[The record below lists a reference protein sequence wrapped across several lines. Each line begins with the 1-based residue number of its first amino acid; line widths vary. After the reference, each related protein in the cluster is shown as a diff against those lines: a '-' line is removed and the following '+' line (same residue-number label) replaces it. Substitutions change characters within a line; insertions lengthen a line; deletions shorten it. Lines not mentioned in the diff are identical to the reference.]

1 MKKGIIVTVITVV
14 AFLLVIILSSSI
26 VVTQENEYTLIR
38 QFGKVDRVIDEA
50 GLSFKIPFME
60 TVYTLPQEIL
70 LYDLAPSDVITG
82 DKKTMICDCYVLW
95 EITDALKFS
104 QTLNSSVGNAESRID
119 TVVYNATKSV
129 ISSMTQEQVISGRSD
144 MLQEAIITN
153 IGTSMEQYGIAIL
166 EVETIKLDL
175 PNDNKEAVYER
186 MISERDNIAAT
197 YLAQGQAEAQKI
209 MNQTDKEVAIMISEA
224 EKEAE
229 ILRAE
234 GEAEYMR
241 ILSEA
246 YSDSGRADFYAY
258 VRSLD
263 AAKEA
268 LQGEDK
274 TLILSPE
281 SPIAQIFY

>member
-1 MKKGIIVTVITVV
+1 MKKGIIATVIAIV
-14 AFLLVIILSSSI
+14 AFLLIITLSSSI
-26 VVTQENEYTLIR
+26 VVTQENEYTLIK

-50 GLSFKIPFME
+50 GLSFKVPFIE
-60 TVYTLPQEIL
+60 SVYTLPKEIL

-144 MLQEAIITN
+144 LLQDAIINN
-153 IGTSMEQYGIAIL
+153 IGNSMEQYGIAIL

-197 YLAQGQAEAQKI
+197 HIAEGQAEAQKI
-209 MNQTDKEVAIMISEA
+209 RNQTDKEVAIMISEA

-246 YSDSGRADFYAY
+246 YSDQSRADFYAY

-268 LQGEDK
+268 LQGENK

-281 SPIAQIFY
+281 SPMAQIFY

>member
-1 MKKGIIVTVITVV
+1 MKKGIIAVVITIVT
-14 AFLLVIILSSSI
+14 FLLIITLGSSI
-26 VVTQENEYTLIR
+26 VVTQENEYTLIK

-50 GLSFKIPFME
+50 GLSFKVPFVE
-60 TVYTLPQEIL
+60 SVYTLPKEII

-144 MLQEAIITN
+144 MLQDAIINN
-153 IGTSMEQYGIAIL
+153 IGSSMEQYGIAIL

-197 YLAQGQAEAQKI
+197 HIAQGQAEAQKI
-209 MNQTDKEVAIMISEA
+209 RNQTDKEVAIMISEA

-246 YSDSGRADFYAY
+246 YSDESRADFYAY

-281 SPIAQIFY
+281 SPMAQIFY

>member
-1 MKKGIIVTVITVV
+1 MKKGIITAVITIV
-14 AFLLVIILSSSI
+14 AFLLILSFASSV

-60 TVYTLPQEIL
+60 SVYTLPKEIL

-144 MLQEAIITN
+144 MLQDAIINN

-166 EVETIKLDL
+166 EVGTIKLDL

-197 YLAQGQAEAQKI
+197 HIAQGQAEAQKI
-209 MNQTDKEVAIMISEA
+209 RNQTDKEVAIMLSEA

-246 YSDSGRADFYAY
+246 YADQSRADFYAY

-268 LQGEDK
+268 LQGENK

>member
-1 MKKGIIVTVITVV
+1 MKKGIITAVIAVV
-14 AFLLVIILSSSI
+14 AFLLVITLGSSI
-26 VVTQENEYTLIR
+26 VVTQENEYTLVR

-50 GLSFKIPFME
+50 GLSFKIPFVE
-60 TVYTLPQEIL
+60 SVYTLPQEIL
-70 LYDLAPSDVITG
+70 LYDLSPSDVITG

-104 QTLNSSVGNAESRID
+104 QTLNSSIGNAESRID

-144 MLQEAIITN
+144 MLQEAIINN

-166 EVETIKLDL
+166 EVETVKLDL

-209 MNQTDKEVAIMISEA
+209 MNQTDKEVAIMLSEA
-224 EKEAE
+224 ETEAE

-246 YSDSGRADFYAY
+246 YSDPDKADFYAF
-258 VRSLD
+258 VISLD
-263 AAKEA
+263 AAKTA

>member
-1 MKKGIIVTVITVV
+1 MKKGIIAVVITIVT
-14 AFLLVIILSSSI
+14 FLLIITLGSSI
-26 VVTQENEYTLIR
+26 VVTQENEYTLIK
-38 QFGKVDRVIDEA
+38 QFGKVDRVIEEA
-50 GLSFKIPFME
+50 GLSFKIPFVE
-60 TVYTLPQEIL
+60 SVYTLPKEIL

-144 MLQEAIITN
+144 QLQDAIINN

-197 YLAQGQAEAQKI
+197 HIAQGQAEAQKI
-209 MNQTDKEVAIMISEA
+209 RNQTDKEVAIMISEA

-246 YSDSGRADFYAY
+246 YSDESRADFYAY

-281 SPIAQIFY
+281 SPMAQIFY

>member
-1 MKKGIIVTVITVV
+1 MKKGIIAAVITIVV
-14 AFLLVIILSSSI
+14 FVLVISFGSSI
-26 VVTQENEYTLIR
+26 VVTQENEYTLIK

-50 GLSFKIPFME
+50 GLRFKIPFME
-60 TVYTLPQEIL
+60 SVYTLPKEIL

-144 MLQEAIITN
+144 LLQDAIINN

-197 YLAQGQAEAQKI
+197 HIAQGQAEAQKI
-209 MNQTDKEVAIMISEA
+209 RNQTDKEVAIMLSEA

-246 YSDSGRADFYAY
+246 YADQSRADFYAY

-268 LQGEDK
+268 LQGGNK

-281 SPIAQIFY
+281 SPMAQIFY

>member
-1 MKKGIIVTVITVV
+1 MKKGIIAVVVTIV
-14 AFLLVIILSSSI
+14 AFLLVIGLGSSV

-38 QFGKVDRVIDEA
+38 QFGKVDRIIDEP

-60 TVYTLPQEIL
+60 SVYTLPKEML
-70 LYDLAPSDVITG
+70 LYDLAPSDVITS
-82 DKKTMICDCYVLW
+82 DKKTMICDCYVIW
-95 EITDALKFS
+95 QITDALKFS

-129 ISSMTQEQVISGRSD
+129 ISSMSQEQVISGRSD
-144 MLQEAIITN
+144 MLQEAIINN
-153 IGTSMEQYGIAIL
+153 IGTSMEQYGIVIL

-197 YLAQGQAEAQKI
+197 HIAQGQAEAQKI
-209 MNQTDKEVAIMISEA
+209 RNQTDKEVAIMISEA

-246 YSDSGRADFYAY
+246 YSDPSKADFYAY

-268 LQGEDK
+268 LQGGDK

>member
-1 MKKGIIVTVITVV
+1 MKKGIIAVVITIVT
-14 AFLLVIILSSSI
+14 FLLIITLGSSI
-26 VVTQENEYTLIR
+26 VVTQENEYTLIK

-50 GLSFKIPFME
+50 GLSFKIPFVE
-60 TVYTLPQEIL
+60 SVYTLPKEIL

-144 MLQEAIITN
+144 MLQDAIINN

-197 YLAQGQAEAQKI
+197 HIAQGQAEAQKI
-209 MNQTDKEVAIMISEA
+209 RNQTDKEVAIMISEA

-246 YSDSGRADFYAY
+246 YSDESRADFYAY

-281 SPIAQIFY
+281 SPMAQIFY

>member
-1 MKKGIIVTVITVV
+1 MKKGIVAVVITIVT
-14 AFLLVIILSSSI
+14 FLLIITLGSSI
-26 VVTQENEYTLIR
+26 VVTQENEYTLIK

-50 GLSFKIPFME
+50 GLSFKVPFVE
-60 TVYTLPQEIL
+60 SVYTLPKEIL

-144 MLQEAIITN
+144 QLQDAIINN

-197 YLAQGQAEAQKI
+197 HIAQGQAEAQKI
-209 MNQTDKEVAIMISEA
+209 RNQTDKEVAIMISEA

-246 YSDSGRADFYAY
+246 YSDESKADFYAY

-281 SPIAQIFY
+281 SPMAQIFY

>member
-1 MKKGIIVTVITVV
+1 MKKGIIAVVITIVT
-14 AFLLVIILSSSI
+14 FLLIITLGSSI
-26 VVTQENEYTLIR
+26 VVTQENEYTLIK

-50 GLSFKIPFME
+50 GLSFKVPFVE
-60 TVYTLPQEIL
+60 SVYTLPKEIL

-144 MLQEAIITN
+144 QLQDAIINN

-197 YLAQGQAEAQKI
+197 HIAQGQAEAQKI
-209 MNQTDKEVAIMISEA
+209 RNQTDKEVAIMISEA

-246 YSDSGRADFYAY
+246 YSDESRADFYAY

-281 SPIAQIFY
+281 SPMAQIFY

>member
-1 MKKGIIVTVITVV
+1 MKKGIIAVVITILT
-14 AFLLVIILSSSI
+14 FLLIITLGSSI
-26 VVTQENEYTLIR
+26 VVTQENEYTLIK

-50 GLSFKIPFME
+50 GLSFKIPFVE
-60 TVYTLPQEIL
+60 SVYTLPKEIL

-144 MLQEAIITN
+144 QLQDAIINN
-153 IGTSMEQYGIAIL
+153 IGNSMEQYGIAIL

-197 YLAQGQAEAQKI
+197 HIAQGQAEAQKI
-209 MNQTDKEVAIMISEA
+209 RNQTDKEVAIMISEA

-246 YSDSGRADFYAY
+246 YSDESRADFYAY

-281 SPIAQIFY
+281 SPMAQIFY

>member
-1 MKKGIIVTVITVV
+1 MKKGIIAVVITIVT
-14 AFLLVIILSSSI
+14 FLLIITLGSSI
-26 VVTQENEYTLIR
+26 VVTQENEYTLIK

-50 GLSFKIPFME
+50 GLRFKIPFVE
-60 TVYTLPQEIL
+60 SVYTLPKEIL

-144 MLQEAIITN
+144 QLQDAIINN
-153 IGTSMEQYGIAIL
+153 IGNSMEQYGIAIL

-197 YLAQGQAEAQKI
+197 HIAQGQAEAQKI
-209 MNQTDKEVAIMISEA
+209 RNQTDKEVAIMISEA

-246 YSDSGRADFYAY
+246 YSDESRADFYAY

-281 SPIAQIFY
+281 SPMAQIFY

>member
-1 MKKGIIVTVITVV
+1 MKKGIGITVLVVVLFALVIT
-14 AFLLVIILSSSI
+14 FSSSV

-38 QFGKVDRVIDEA
+38 QFGKVDRIIDEA
-50 GLSFKIPFME
+50 GLSFKIPFVE
-60 TVYTLPQEIL
+60 SIYKLPKEML

-129 ISSMTQEQVISGRSD
+129 ISSMTQEQIISGRSD
-144 MLQEAIITN
+144 LLQEAIIGN

-197 YLAQGQAEAQKI
+197 HIAQGQAEAQKI
-209 MNQTDKEVAIMISEA
+209 MNLTDKEVAIMLSAA
-224 EKEAE
+224 EKDAE

-234 GEAEYMR
+234 GEAEYMK

-246 YSDSGRADFYAY
+246 YGDESKADFYAY

>member
-1 MKKGIIVTVITVV
+1 MKKGIIAVVITIVT
-14 AFLLVIILSSSI
+14 FLLIITLGSSI
-26 VVTQENEYTLIR
+26 VVTQENEYTLIK

-50 GLSFKIPFME
+50 GLSFKIPFVE
-60 TVYTLPQEIL
+60 SVYTLPKEIL

-144 MLQEAIITN
+144 MLQDAIINN
-153 IGTSMEQYGIAIL
+153 IGNSMEQYGIAIL

-197 YLAQGQAEAQKI
+197 HIAQGQAEAQKI
-209 MNQTDKEVAIMISEA
+209 RNQTDKEVAIMISEA

-246 YSDSGRADFYAY
+246 YSDESKADFYAY

-281 SPIAQIFY
+281 SPMAQIFY

>member
-1 MKKGIIVTVITVV
+1 MKKGIIATVV
-14 AFLLVIILSSSI
+14 AVVALLLVITLSSSI

-50 GLSFKIPFME
+50 GLSFKIPFVE

-144 MLQEAIITN
+144 LLQEAIISN

-209 MNQTDKEVAIMISEA
+209 MNQTDKEVAIMLSEA

-246 YSDSGRADFYAY
+246 YSDPGRADFYAY

>member
-1 MKKGIIVTVITVV
+1 MKLGIGITILAVILFAVVVT
-14 AFLLVIILSSSI
+14 LGSSA

-50 GLSFKIPFME
+50 GLSFKIPFVE
-60 TVYTLPQEIL
+60 SVYKLPKEML

-104 QTLNSSVGNAESRID
+104 QTLNSSIGNAESRID

-129 ISSMTQEQVISGRSD
+129 ISSMTQEQIISGRSD
-144 MLQEAIITN
+144 LLQEAIIDN
-153 IGTSMEQYGIAIL
+153 IGNSMEQYGIAIL

-197 YLAQGQAEAQKI
+197 HIAQGQAEAQKI
-209 MNQTDKEVAIMISEA
+209 MNQTDKEVAIMLSAA
-224 EKEAE
+224 EKDAE

-246 YSDSGRADFYAY
+246 YSDQSKADFYAY

>member
-1 MKKGIIVTVITVV
+1 MKKGIIAVVITIVT
-14 AFLLVIILSSSI
+14 FLLIITLGSSI
-26 VVTQENEYTLIR
+26 VVTQENEYTLIK

-50 GLSFKIPFME
+50 GLSFKIPFVE
-60 TVYTLPQEIL
+60 SVYTLPKEIL

-144 MLQEAIITN
+144 MLQDAIINN
-153 IGTSMEQYGIAIL
+153 IGSSMEQYGIAIL

-197 YLAQGQAEAQKI
+197 HIAQGQAEAQKI
-209 MNQTDKEVAIMISEA
+209 RNQTDKEVAIMISEA

-246 YSDSGRADFYAY
+246 YSDESRADFYAY

-281 SPIAQIFY
+281 SPMAQIFY

>member
-1 MKKGIIVTVITVV
+1 MKKGIIAAVITIA
-14 AFLLVIILSSSI
+14 AFVLIAVLGSSV

-38 QFGKVDRVIDEA
+38 QFGKVDRIISEP
-50 GLSFKIPFME
+50 GLSFKVPFME
-60 TVYTLPQEIL
+60 SVYTLPKEIL

-95 EITDALKFS
+95 QITDALKFS

-144 MLQEAIITN
+144 LLQDAIIGN

-197 YLAQGQAEAQKI
+197 HIAQGEAEAQKI
-209 MNQTDKEVAIMISEA
+209 VNQTDKEVAIMISEA

-241 ILSEA
+241 IMSEA
-246 YSDSGRADFYAY
+246 YSDPGKADFYAY

-263 AAKEA
+263 AAKAA

>member
-1 MKKGIIVTVITVV
+1 MKKGIVAVVITIVT
-14 AFLLVIILSSSI
+14 FLLIITLGSSI
-26 VVTQENEYTLIR
+26 VVTQENEYTLIK

-50 GLSFKIPFME
+50 GLSFKVPFVE
-60 TVYTLPQEIL
+60 SVYTLPKEIL

-144 MLQEAIITN
+144 QLQDAIINN
-153 IGTSMEQYGIAIL
+153 IGNSMEQYGIAIL

-197 YLAQGQAEAQKI
+197 HIAQGQAEAQKI
-209 MNQTDKEVAIMISEA
+209 RNQTDKEVAIMISEA

-246 YSDSGRADFYAY
+246 YSDESKADFYAY

-281 SPIAQIFY
+281 SPMAQIFY

>member
-1 MKKGIIVTVITVV
+1 MKKGIIAVVITIVT
-14 AFLLVIILSSSI
+14 FLLIITLGSSI
-26 VVTQENEYTLIR
+26 VVTQENEYTLIK

-50 GLSFKIPFME
+50 GLSFKIPFVE
-60 TVYTLPQEIL
+60 SVYTLPKEIL

-144 MLQEAIITN
+144 MLQDAIINN
-153 IGTSMEQYGIAIL
+153 IGSSMEQYGIAIL

-197 YLAQGQAEAQKI
+197 HIAQGQAEAQKI
-209 MNQTDKEVAIMISEA
+209 RNQTDKEVAIMISEA

-246 YSDSGRADFYAY
+246 YADESRADFYAY

-268 LQGEDK
+268 LQGENK

-281 SPIAQIFY
+281 SPMAQIFY

>member
-1 MKKGIIVTVITVV
+1 MGKKV
-14 AFLLVIILSSSI
+14 LPKKILH
-26 VVTQENEYTLIR
+26 
-38 QFGKVDRVIDEA
+38 
-50 GLSFKIPFME
+50 
-60 TVYTLPQEIL
+60 
-70 LYDLAPSDVITG
+70 YDLASSDVITK
-82 DKKTMICDCYVLW
+82 DKKTMITDSYVLW
-95 EITDALKFS
+95 QITDPLTFAKS
-104 QTLNSSVGNAESRID
+104 LNSSVMNAENRID
-119 TVVYNATKSV
+119 AVVYNSIKTV
-129 ISSMTQEQVISGRSD
+129 IGTIEQNDVITSRDGE
-144 MLQEAIITN
+144 LTEAIMES
-153 IGTSMEQYGIAIL
+153 IGTAMDQYGLQIL
-166 EVETIKLDL
+166 TVETKRLDL
-175 PNDNKEAVYER
+175 PSDNKTSVYER

-197 YLAQGQAEAQKI
+197 HIAQGQAEAQKI
-209 MNQTDKEVAIMISEA
+209 RNQTDKEVAIMISEA

-246 YSDSGRADFYAY
+246 YSDESRADFYAY

-281 SPIAQIFY
+281 SPMAQIFY

>member
-1 MKKGIIVTVITVV
+1 MKKGIIAVVIAIV
-14 AFLLVIILSSSI
+14 AFLLVITLSSSI
-26 VVTQENEYTLIR
+26 VVTQENEYTLIK

-50 GLSFKIPFME
+50 GLSFKVPFVE
-60 TVYTLPQEIL
+60 SVYTLPKEIL

-144 MLQEAIITN
+144 MLQEAIINN
-153 IGTSMEQYGIAIL
+153 IGTSMDQYGIAIL

-197 YLAQGQAEAQKI
+197 HIAEGQAEAQKI
-209 MNQTDKEVAIMISEA
+209 RNQTDKEVAIMISEA

-234 GEAEYMR
+234 GEAEYMK

-246 YSDSGRADFYAY
+246 YADQSKAEFYAY

-274 TLILSPE
+274 TLILSPD

>member
-1 MKKGIIVTVITVV
+1 MKKGVGITILVVVLFVLVVT
-14 AFLLVIILSSSI
+14 FSSSA
-26 VVTQENEYTLIR
+26 VVTQENEYTLIK
-38 QFGKVDRVIDEA
+38 QFGKVDRIIDEA
-50 GLSFKIPFME
+50 GLSLKIPFVE
-60 TVYTLPQEIL
+60 SVYTLPKEIL

-104 QTLNSSVGNAESRID
+104 QTLNSSIGNAESRID

-129 ISSMTQEQVISGRSD
+129 ISSMTQEQIISGRSD
-144 MLQEAIITN
+144 LLQEAIISN
-153 IGTSMEQYGIAIL
+153 IGDSMEQYGIAIL

-197 YLAQGQAEAQKI
+197 HIAQGQAEAQKI
-209 MNQTDKEVAIMISEA
+209 MNQTDKEVAIMLSEA
-224 EKEAE
+224 EKDAE
-229 ILRAE
+229 IIRAE
-234 GEAEYMR
+234 GEAEYMK
-241 ILSEA
+241 ILSDA
-246 YSDSGRADFYAY
+246 YSDPSKAEFYAY

-268 LQGEDK
+268 LRGEDK

>member
-1 MKKGIIVTVITVV
+1 MKKSITFVIIAIA
-14 AFLLVIILSSSI
+14 AFLLVITLGSSV
-26 VVTQENEYTLIR
+26 VVTQENEYTLIK
-38 QFGKVDRVIDEA
+38 QFGKVDRVIDDA
-50 GLSFKIPFME
+50 GLSFKIPFVE
-60 TVYTLPQEIL
+60 SVYTLPKEIL

-144 MLQEAIITN
+144 MLQDAIINN
-153 IGTSMEQYGIAIL
+153 IGNGMEQYGIAIL

-197 YLAQGQAEAQKI
+197 HIAEGESEAQKI
-209 MNQTDKEVAIMISEA
+209 CNLTDKEVAIMISDA

-229 ILRAE
+229 ILGAE

-241 ILSEA
+241 IMSEA
-246 YSDSGRADFYAY
+246 YSDQSKAEFYAY

>member
-1 MKKGIIVTVITVV
+1 MKKGIITAVITIA
-14 AFLLVIILSSSI
+14 AFVLITVLGSSV

-38 QFGKVDRVIDEA
+38 QFGKVDRIISEP
-50 GLSFKIPFME
+50 GLSFKVPFME
-60 TVYTLPQEIL
+60 SVYTLPKEIL

-95 EITDALKFS
+95 QITDALKFS

-144 MLQEAIITN
+144 LLQDAIIGN
-153 IGTSMEQYGIAIL
+153 IGNSMEQYGIAIL

-197 YLAQGQAEAQKI
+197 HIAQGEAEAQKI
-209 MNQTDKEVAIMISEA
+209 VNQTDKEVAIMISEA

-241 ILSEA
+241 IMSEA
-246 YSDSGRADFYAY
+246 YSDPGKADFYAY

-263 AAKEA
+263 AAKAA

>member
-1 MKKGIIVTVITVV
+1 MKKGIIAVVITIVT
-14 AFLLVIILSSSI
+14 FLLIITLGSSI
-26 VVTQENEYTLIR
+26 VVTQENEYTLIK

-50 GLSFKIPFME
+50 GLSFKVPFVE
-60 TVYTLPQEIL
+60 SVYTLPKEIL

-144 MLQEAIITN
+144 QLQDAIINN
-153 IGTSMEQYGIAIL
+153 IGNSMEQYGIAIL

-197 YLAQGQAEAQKI
+197 HIAQGQAEAQKI
-209 MNQTDKEVAIMISEA
+209 RNQTDKEVAIMISEA

-246 YSDSGRADFYAY
+246 YSDESRADFYAY

-281 SPIAQIFY
+281 SPMAQIFY

>member
-1 MKKGIIVTVITVV
+1 MKKGVGITILVVVLFVLVVT
-14 AFLLVIILSSSI
+14 FSSSA
-26 VVTQENEYTLIR
+26 VVTQENEYTLIK
-38 QFGKVDRVIDEA
+38 QFGKVDRIIDEA
-50 GLSFKIPFME
+50 GLSFKIPFVE
-60 TVYTLPQEIL
+60 SVYTLPKEIL

-104 QTLNSSVGNAESRID
+104 QTLNSSIGNAESRID

-129 ISSMTQEQVISGRSD
+129 ISSMTQEQIISGRSD
-144 MLQEAIITN
+144 LLQEAIISN
-153 IGTSMEQYGIAIL
+153 IGDSMEQYGIAIL

-197 YLAQGQAEAQKI
+197 HIAQGQAEAQKI
-209 MNQTDKEVAIMISEA
+209 MNQTDKEVAIMLSEA
-224 EKEAE
+224 EKDAE
-229 ILRAE
+229 IIRAE
-234 GEAEYMR
+234 GEAEYMK
-241 ILSEA
+241 ILSDA
-246 YSDSGRADFYAY
+246 YSDPSKAEFYAY

-268 LQGEDK
+268 LRGEDK

>member
-1 MKKGIIVTVITVV
+1 MKKGIIAVVITIVT
-14 AFLLVIILSSSI
+14 FLLIITLGSSI
-26 VVTQENEYTLIR
+26 VVTQENEYTLIK
-38 QFGKVDRVIDEA
+38 QFGKVDRVIEEA
-50 GLSFKIPFME
+50 GLSFKIPFVE
-60 TVYTLPQEIL
+60 SVYTLPKEIL

-144 MLQEAIITN
+144 MLQDAIINN

-197 YLAQGQAEAQKI
+197 HIAQGQAEAQKI
-209 MNQTDKEVAIMISEA
+209 RNQTDKEVAIMISEA

-246 YSDSGRADFYAY
+246 YSDESRADFYAY

-281 SPIAQIFY
+281 SPMAQIFY

>member
-1 MKKGIIVTVITVV
+1 MKKGIIAVVITIVT
-14 AFLLVIILSSSI
+14 FLLIITLGSSI
-26 VVTQENEYTLIR
+26 VVTQENEYTLIK

-50 GLSFKIPFME
+50 GLSFKIPFVE
-60 TVYTLPQEIL
+60 SVYTLPKEIL

-144 MLQEAIITN
+144 MLQDAIINN

-197 YLAQGQAEAQKI
+197 HIAQGQAEAQKI
-209 MNQTDKEVAIMISEA
+209 RNQTDKEVAIMISEA

-234 GEAEYMR
+234 GKAEYMR

-246 YSDSGRADFYAY
+246 YSDESRAD
-258 VRSLD
+258 STCCL
-263 AAKEA
+263 
-268 LQGEDK
+268 
-274 TLILSPE
+274 
-281 SPIAQIFY
+281 

>member
-1 MKKGIIVTVITVV
+1 MKKGIIAVVITIVT
-14 AFLLVIILSSSI
+14 FLLIITLGSSI
-26 VVTQENEYTLIR
+26 VVTQENEYTLIK

-50 GLSFKIPFME
+50 GLSFKIPFVE
-60 TVYTLPQEIL
+60 SVYTLPKEIL

-119 TVVYNATKSV
+119 TVVYNATQSV

-144 MLQEAIITN
+144 MLQDAIINN

-197 YLAQGQAEAQKI
+197 HIAQGQAEAQKI
-209 MNQTDKEVAIMISEA
+209 RNQTDKEVAIMISEA

-229 ILRAE
+229 ILRA
-234 GEAEYMR
+234 
-241 ILSEA
+241 
-246 YSDSGRADFYAY
+246 
-258 VRSLD
+258 
-263 AAKEA
+263 
-268 LQGEDK
+268 
-274 TLILSPE
+274 
-281 SPIAQIFY
+281 

>member
-1 MKKGIIVTVITVV
+1 MKKGIITAVITIV
-14 AFLLVIILSSSI
+14 AFLLILSFASSV

-60 TVYTLPQEIL
+60 SVYTLPKEIL

-144 MLQEAIITN
+144 MLQDAIINN

-197 YLAQGQAEAQKI
+197 HIAQGQAEAQKI
-209 MNQTDKEVAIMISEA
+209 RNQTDKEVAIMLSEA

-246 YSDSGRADFYAY
+246 YADQSRADFYAY

-268 LQGEDK
+268 LQGENK

>member
-1 MKKGIIVTVITVV
+1 MKKGIIAVVITIVT
-14 AFLLVIILSSSI
+14 FLLIITLGSSI
-26 VVTQENEYTLIR
+26 VVTQENEYTLIK
-38 QFGKVDRVIDEA
+38 QFGKVDRVIEEA
-50 GLSFKIPFME
+50 GLSFKIPFVE
-60 TVYTLPQEIL
+60 SVYTLPKEIL

-144 MLQEAIITN
+144 MLQDAIINN
-153 IGTSMEQYGIAIL
+153 IGSSMEQYGIAIL

-197 YLAQGQAEAQKI
+197 HIAQGQAEAQKI
-209 MNQTDKEVAIMISEA
+209 RNQTDKEVAIMISEA

-246 YSDSGRADFYAY
+246 YSDESRADFYAY

-281 SPIAQIFY
+281 SPMAQIFY

>member
-1 MKKGIIVTVITVV
+1 MKKTISIVVGVIAVI
-14 AFLLVIILSSSI
+14 FLIIILSSSM
-26 VVTQENEYTLIR
+26 VVTHENEYTLVR
-38 QFGKVDRVIDEA
+38 QFGKIDRVIDTA
-50 GLSFKIPFME
+50 GLSFKIPFVE
-60 TVYTLPQEIL
+60 TVYQLPKEIL
-70 LYDLAPSDVITG
+70 LYDLAPSDVITS

-104 QTLNSSVGNAESRID
+104 QTLNSSIGNAESRID

-129 ISSMTQEQVISGRSD
+129 ISSMSQEEVISGRSD
-144 MLQEAIITN
+144 LLQDAIINN
-153 IGTSMEQYGIAIL
+153 IGVSMEQYGIAIL

-197 YLAQGQAEAQKI
+197 HIAQGQAEAQKI
-209 MNQTDKEVAIMISEA
+209 MNLTDKEVAIMLSEA

-246 YSDSGRADFYAY
+246 YSDGSRADFYAY
-258 VRSLD
+258 VRSLE

-268 LQGEDK
+268 LKGEDK
-274 TLILSPE
+274 TLILSPN

>member
-1 MKKGIIVTVITVV
+1 MKKGIITAVITIA
-14 AFLLVIILSSSI
+14 AFVLIIVLGSSV

-38 QFGKVDRVIDEA
+38 QFGKVDRIISEP
-50 GLSFKIPFME
+50 GLSFKVPFME
-60 TVYTLPQEIL
+60 SVYTLPKEIL

-82 DKKTMICDCYVLW
+82 DKKSMICDCYVLW
-95 EITDALKFS
+95 QITDALKFS

-144 MLQEAIITN
+144 LLQDAIIGN

-197 YLAQGQAEAQKI
+197 HIAQGEAEAQKI
-209 MNQTDKEVAIMISEA
+209 VNQTDKEVAIMISEA

-241 ILSEA
+241 IMSEA
-246 YSDSGRADFYAY
+246 YSDPGKADFYAY

-263 AAKEA
+263 AAKAA

>member
-1 MKKGIIVTVITVV
+1 MKKGIIAVVITIVT
-14 AFLLVIILSSSI
+14 FLLVISLGSSI

-38 QFGKVDRVIDEA
+38 KFGKVERVIDNA
-50 GLSFKIPFME
+50 GLSFKIPFVE
-60 TVYTLPQEIL
+60 SVYTLPKEIL

-144 MLQEAIITN
+144 LLQDAIVNN
-153 IGTSMEQYGIAIL
+153 IGNSMEQYGIAIL

-197 YLAQGQAEAQKI
+197 HIAQGQAEAQKI
-209 MNQTDKEVAIMISEA
+209 RNQTDKEVAIMLSEA

-246 YSDSGRADFYAY
+246 YADQSRADFYAY

-268 LQGEDK
+268 LQGENK

-281 SPIAQIFY
+281 SPMAQIFY

>member
-1 MKKGIIVTVITVV
+1 MKKGIKITVIAIA
-14 AFLLVIILSSSI
+14 AFLLIITLGSSI
-26 VVTQENEYTLIR
+26 VVTQENEYTLIK

-50 GLSFKIPFME
+50 GLSFKIPFVE
-60 TVYTLPQEIL
+60 TVSYLPKEIL

-104 QTLNSSVGNAESRID
+104 QTLNSSLGNAESRID

-129 ISSMTQEQVISGRSD
+129 ISSMTQEQIISGRSD
-144 MLQEAIITN
+144 LLQDAIINN
-153 IGTSMEQYGIAIL
+153 IGSSMEQYGIAIL

-197 YLAQGQAEAQKI
+197 HIAQGQAEAQKI
-209 MNQTDKEVAIMISEA
+209 RNQTDKEVAIMISEA

-246 YSDSGRADFYAY
+246 YSDQSKADFYAY

-268 LQGEDK
+268 LQGDNK
-274 TLILSPE
+274 TLILSPD

>member
-1 MKKGIIVTVITVV
+1 MKKTISIVVGIIAAV
-14 AFLLVIILSSSI
+14 FLIIILSSSM
-26 VVTQENEYTLIR
+26 VVTHENEYTLVR
-38 QFGKVDRVIDEA
+38 QFGKIDRVIDTA
-50 GLSFKIPFME
+50 GLSFKIPFVE
-60 TVYTLPQEIL
+60 TVYQLPKEIL
-70 LYDLAPSDVITG
+70 LYDLAPSDVITS

-104 QTLNSSVGNAESRID
+104 QTLNSSIGNAESRID

-129 ISSMTQEQVISGRSD
+129 ISSMSQEEVISGRSD
-144 MLQEAIITN
+144 LLQDAIINN
-153 IGTSMEQYGIAIL
+153 IGVSMEQYGIAIL

-197 YLAQGQAEAQKI
+197 HIAQGQAEAQKI
-209 MNQTDKEVAIMISEA
+209 MNLTDKEVAIMLSEA

-246 YSDSGRADFYAY
+246 YSDGSRADFYAY
-258 VRSLD
+258 VRSLE

-268 LQGEDK
+268 LKGEDK
-274 TLILSPE
+274 TLILSPN

>member
-1 MKKGIIVTVITVV
+1 MKKGIIAVVITIVT
-14 AFLLVIILSSSI
+14 FLLIITFSSSI
-26 VVTQENEYTLIR
+26 VVTQENEYTLIK
-38 QFGKVDRVIDEA
+38 QFGKVERVIDEA
-50 GLSFKIPFME
+50 GLSFKIPFVE
-60 TVYTLPQEIL
+60 SVYTLPKEIL

-144 MLQEAIITN
+144 ELQDAIINN

-166 EVETIKLDL
+166 EVETVKLDL

-197 YLAQGQAEAQKI
+197 FIAQGQAEAQKI
-209 MNQTDKEVAIMISEA
+209 RNQTDKEVAIMISEA

-246 YSDSGRADFYAY
+246 YADQSRADFYAY

-268 LQGEDK
+268 LQGENK

>member
-1 MKKGIIVTVITVV
+1 MKKGIIAVVITIVT
-14 AFLLVIILSSSI
+14 FLLIITLGSSI
-26 VVTQENEYTLIR
+26 VVTQENEYTLIK

-50 GLSFKIPFME
+50 GLSFKIPFVE
-60 TVYTLPQEIL
+60 SVYTLPKEIL

-144 MLQEAIITN
+144 QLQDAIINN
-153 IGTSMEQYGIAIL
+153 IGSSMEQYGIAIL

-197 YLAQGQAEAQKI
+197 HIAQGQAEAQKI
-209 MNQTDKEVAIMISEA
+209 RNQTDKEVAIMISEA

-246 YSDSGRADFYAY
+246 YSDESKADFYAY

-281 SPIAQIFY
+281 SPMAQIFY